1 MRYTSVVTA
10 SCFFPKLAALAAL
23 VAFAGGCRTS
33 GTVKSAGEFEKL
45 VNGKIIE
52 EDEYPAVFWIGHC
65 TGTFVSDN
73 AFLTARHCVDP
84 VNSDG
89 EGAIVTLKRR
99 INVKALKVIATPEVR
114 SFDASDLAVAIFP
127 DNTAPAIASMYRKK
141 PKTGDRAVMVG
152 YGQSFDGDDAGTKR
166 KGTSTI
172 TAVDDGVIESTRT
185 SRQRDSGI
193 DVSVGPG
200 DSGGPIFINGA
211 IAGVTSWMME
221 YSASGHVDLSSA
233 ASLATM
239 KLAVM
244 AGARIPLVQDPA
256 GPDVSVTDDS
266 IASATN
272 LELIELQKQMRSVY
286 FNLQPVGI
294 NPGDPGNSGG
304 RTFTLEA
311 STARETEKFYLCEG
325 SADSTCKEIKDGKVT
340 GSRKIY
346 RISSAFKPE
355 SSKVYRCVAKD
366 ISGAV
371 LAERKAR
378 FSAP

>member
-1 MRYTSVVTA
+1 MHLRSVFVTA
-10 SCFFPKLAALAAL
+10 CFLSGSMLLF
-23 VAFAGGCRTS
+23 GGCRTS
-33 GTVKSAGEFEKL
+33 GTIKSAGEFEKL

-52 EDEYPAVFWIGHC
+52 EDEYPAVFWTGRC

-84 VNSDG
+84 VNAEG
-89 EGAIVTLKRR
+89 EGAPVALKRR
-99 INVKALKVIATPEVR
+99 VNVNAIKVVATPQVR
-114 SFDASDLAVAIFP
+114 SFGGSDLAVAIFP
-127 DNTAPAIASMYRKK
+127 DNTAPAIAPMYRKK

-166 KGTSTI
+166 KGTNTI
-172 TAVDDGVIESTRT
+172 TAIDAGVIESSRA

-239 KLAVM
+239 KLAVL
-244 AGARIPLVQDPA
+244 AGARIPLIQDLA
-256 GPDVSVTDDS
+256 SPDVSVTDDS
-266 IASATN
+266 VASATN
-272 LELIELQKQMRSVY
+272 SDLIELQKQMRSVY
-286 FNLQPVGI
+286 LNLQPVTTDS
-294 NPGDPGNSGG
+294 GDPA
-304 RTFTLEA
+304 FALEA
-311 STARETEKFYLCEG
+311 SATRETEKLFFCDG
-325 SADSTCKEIKDGKVT
+325 SADTSCKEIKDGKIT
-340 GSRKIY
+340 GSRRIY
-346 RISSAFKPE
+346 RISSGFKPE
-355 SSKVYRCVAKD
+355 SGKVYRCLAKD

-371 LAERKAR
+371 LAERKAQ